1 LRPDEERKHATE
13 TEQVPAPP
21 LSHEPIAVVALA
33 ASAGGLLALTKVL
46 SDLPAHFSAAIVVVQ
61 HLGRQ
66 HPSHMAEIL
75 SRRTTLRVKQAE
87 EGDPLQP
94 GSVAI
99 APPDQ
104 HLLVKPDGTLSL
116 SHAELVHFLRPSAD
130 LLFESVAASYKQRA
144 LAVVLTGM
152 GTDGAMGVKAI
163 KKMGGT
169 VIVQDKA
176 TAQFPGMPTAA
187 IDTGE
192 ADYILPLEQIAPTLI
207 QLVEKGSGG

>member
-1 LRPDEERKHATE
+1 LRTTIERKHLTE
-13 TEQVPAPP
+13 TERFPSPP
-21 LSHEPIAVVALA
+21 LSQEPIAVVALA
-33 ASAGGLLALTKVL
+33 ASAGGLLALSKVL
-46 SDLPAHFSAAIVVVQ
+46 AALPAHFPAAIVVVQ
-61 HLGRQ
+61 HLDRQ

-75 SRRTTLRVKQAE
+75 GRRTSLPVKQAQ
-87 EGDPLQP
+87 EGDFLQP
-94 GSVAI
+94 GTVAI

-152 GTDGAMGVKAI
+152 GSDGAMGVKAI

-169 VIVQDKA
+169 VIVQDKT
-176 TAQFPGMPTAA
+176 TAQFSGMPAAA
-187 IDTGE
+187 IDTGD
-192 ADYILPLEQIAPTLI
+192 ADFILPLEQIGPALV
-207 QLVEKGSGG
+207 QLVAKGPGA